1 MTKIR
6 KILFPTDFSDTAQNA
21 FRHCLV
27 FADEMESSIVLLH
40 AIFPEY
46 EALDLPIMAA
56 KATREKVEAARIMLD
71 SFIAS
76 NVAELQKSRPFDNPP
91 SVEKEVEIGSPG
103 GVIINIARREEADL
117 IIMGTR
123 GEHSALEK
131 AFGSVTTGVI
141 ERAHCPVMVIP
152 EKAPINTIDI
162 IAYASD
168 LSEAD
173 PYHVWKAAHILDCFN
188 PILHVV
194 HIRGSR
200 HSDEEMDFSEME
212 DFFREQAP
220 ALQVL
225 FHNIRGMTVEN
236 ALEEFIDTFDVDV
249 LCMYAPHHNLLERIF
264 YDSRTRRMAMK
275 THIPLLLIKTQ

>member
-21 FRHCLV
+21 FRHCLA
-27 FADEMESSIVLLH
+27 FADKMEASIVLLH

-46 EALDLPIMAA
+46 ETLDLPIMAA
-56 KATREKVEAARIMLD
+56 KATREKVEAARTLLD

-76 NVAELQKSRPFDNPP
+76 NLDVLEKTYTFRNLPR
-91 SVEKEVEIGSPG
+91 VEKEVEIGSAG
-103 GVIINIARREEADL
+103 GVITNMARREEADL
-117 IIMGTR
+117 IIMGTQ
-123 GEHSALEK
+123 GEHNALEK
-131 AFGSVTTGVI
+131 AFGSVTTNVI

-152 EKAPINTIDI
+152 EQAPIESIDI

-173 PYHVWKAAHILDCFN
+173 PYHVWKAAHMLDCFN

-200 HSDEEMDFSEME
+200 HSDEEMDFTEME

-236 ALEEFIDTFDVDV
+236 ALEEFVDTYDVDV

-264 YDSRTRRMAMK
+264 YDSRTRRMAMR
-275 THIPLLLIKTQ
+275 THIPLLLIKSQ

>member
-6 KILFPTDFSDTAQNA
+6 KILFPTDFSDAAQNA
-21 FRHCLV
+21 FHHCLA
-27 FADEMESSIVLLH
+27 FADKMEAGIVLLH

-56 KATREKVEAARIMLD
+56 KATQEKVEAARLMLD

-76 NVAELQKSRPFDNPP
+76 SVDQMKKKQPLKNPP
-91 SVEKEVEIGSPG
+91 RVEKEVEIGSPG

-123 GEHSALEK
+123 GEHNALEK

-152 EKAPINTIDI
+152 EEAPIDTIDI

-173 PYHVWKAAHILDCFN
+173 PYHVWKAAHILECFN

-200 HSDEEMDFSEME
+200 NSTEEVDFAEME

-220 ALQVL
+220 ALQVI

-236 ALEEFIDTFDVDV
+236 ALEEFVDTYDVDV
-249 LCMYAPHHNLLERIF
+249 LCMYAPNHNLLERIF